1 VILEDGDIIGLD
13 IGMQYKGLFTDTAI
27 TVAVGKISPIVQKLL
42 DVTEKSL
49 KAAIAVAKVGNTIGD
64 IGFAT
69 QQVIENA
76 GFNVVRD
83 LVGHGVGYEVHE
95 DPMVPGYGKKGKGE
109 PLLEGMVLA
118 IEPMVV
124 TGSYRLFM
132 DDDLWTIRTADGGLS
147 AHFEHTVAITAKG
160 ASILT

>member
-1 VILEDGDIIGLD
+1 
-13 IGMQYKGLFTDTAI
+13 
-27 TVAVGKISPIVQKLL
+27 
-42 DVTEKSL
+42 
-49 KAAIAVAKVGNTIGD
+49 
-64 IGFAT
+64 
-69 QQVIENA
+69 
-76 GFNVVRD
+76 

-95 DPMVPGYGKKGKGE
+95 DPMVPGYGKKGKGV
-109 PLLEGMVLA
+109 PLVEGMVLA

-132 DDDLWTIRTADGGLS
+132 DDDMWTIRTADGGLS